1 MKNWLSHMYKNYWTP
16 IALRIIVLNLYL
28 ILKLAASISDQ
39 RGLST
44 ISSYSSSPRKRQ
56 ISA

>member
-1 MKNWLSHMYKNYWTP
+1 MKNCLSHMYKNYWNP
-16 IALRIIVLNLYL
+16 IALRIIVPHLYL

-44 ISSYSSSPRKRQ
+44 ISNYSSLPRKR
-56 ISA
+56 